1 MDSRKDQAVIKIL
14 MTPEI
19 YITASKF
26 RDCSQSARESHFFQA
41 PGVWEL
47 WQRIFHPDMM
57 YL

>member
-26 RDCSQSARESHFFQA
+26 HDCSLSARESHFFRV
-41 PGVWEL
+41 PGVWEP
-47 WQRIFHPDMM
+47 WQCIFHPDMM